1 MKKAYLALASAL
13 TVLLF
18 PFAAFAAEGDMTFT
32 ATELG
37 TVIST
42 VTGIVNVTTI
52 ISFITAILAV
62 GLVFVLMWFGVRKAL
77 SSVMGASKKGKVRV

>member
-1 MKKAYLALASAL
+1 MKKAYLALVSVL

-37 TVIST
+37 TVITQITS
-42 VTGIVNVTTI
+42 IINVSAI
-52 ISFITAILAV
+52 ISFIVAILAV
-62 GLVFVLMWFGVRKAL
+62 GLVLTLMWFGVRKAL
-77 SSVMGASKKGKVRV
+77 RTIMGSAKSGKVRV